1 MTTTPSVALSSAA
14 TPAQTAV
21 SDGLIVARV
30 TTLSNSATPAVFLP
44 KTDSEAWITPGT
56 LGSTAEGP
64 G

>member
-1 MTTTPSVALSSAA
+1 
-14 TPAQTAV
+14 
-21 SDGLIVARV
+21 V

-44 KTDSEAWITPGT
+44 KTDSQAWITPGT